1 MGHTPV
7 HFLVLSCRTS
17 PRLQVTYCEFL
28 KFCKLSCEQLFLT
41 AWSCR
46 FPYLWPLKK
55 IVSSKALMFQDL
67 ISFLTSGV
75 DIFTNNPL
83 TLQISG
89 YIFLLAFGDETNPFY
104 HLVFKHIYGWDASM
118 CLYCLPVPF
127 LKGIRVNYIWLFGQN
142 VNTFAPVDPNILGTS
157 GTIGNTWIYSVH
169 KGLAKIKWILEIVK
183 QARTLLFWRNFW
195 KNGAET
201 VQFSYSFSL

>member
-55 IVSSKALMFQDL
+55 IVLGKALMFQDL

-83 TLQISG
+83 TLQIGG
-89 YIFLLAFGDETNPFY
+89 YIFLLAFGDETDPSY
-104 HLVFKHIYGWDASM
+104 HLVFKHIYGLDAALY
-118 CLYCLPVPF
+118 LYCFPVSF
-127 LKGIRVNYIWLFGQN
+127 LRVFWWI
-142 VNTFAPVDPNILGTS
+142 TS
-157 GTIGNTWIYSVH
+157 WGNPGPDSQLMPWFWECGSSWKQWPSQFREVGSSPDFLIVTWH
-169 KGLAKIKWILEIVK
+169 FP
-183 QARTLLFWRNFW
+183 T
-195 KNGAET
+195 
-201 VQFSYSFSL
+201 